1 MEILSDNG
9 SFLADGVEKALVGVT
24 CGANPVAI
32 YDAMSCIEILIEEGM
47 HEMEAIEHFEYNV
60 VGSHMGDKTPLFVAF
75 TDG

>member
-1 MEILSDNG
+1 MEILAENESL
-9 SFLADGVEKALVGVT
+9 LADGFEKALVGVT

-32 YDAMSCIEILIEEGM
+32 YDAMSCIDILIADGM
-47 HEMEAIEHFEYNV
+47 TEMDAIEYFEYNV